1 MEISLAHIREAQ
13 LQYIH
18 YIPVQVLVIPTWF
31 IMSPLYTHDIIITT
45 HKLRKFLMNPYFGR
59 VNLQFFWAI
68 STTSICFRGP
78 PKIDRIPHGCF
89 TGNPNPR
96 PNKTRTSRFVA
107 EVPPKIPIYRWL
119 KSIKIPLKHYFLSM
133 FDS

>member
-59 VNLQFFWAI
+59 VNMHFVAQFQ
-68 STTSICFRGP
+68 P
-78 PKIDRIPHGCF
+78 L
-89 TGNPNPR
+89 
-96 PNKTRTSRFVA
+96 RFAA
-107 EVPPKIPIYRWL
+107 EVPK
-119 KSIKIPLKHYFLSM
+119 K
-133 FDS
+133 